1 MVRAPC
7 RRSGAMSS
15 APHASPPSRPGRFDA
30 GVAGV
35 IAFAVL
41 WVLRQHTFYK
51 DDSHVYL
58 LSILEGDRTH
68 PHHMLFKPA
77 VVLAHRVLS
86 PFSLSLYEAAL
97 ALGAAATAIG
107 IGCALAAARGMGLS
121 RSRAWVVAALV
132 LSVPAVL
139 FFGTV
144 VEVHGFYFAFA
155 GVTFLGTAALARAPT
170 LVRGALLGF
179 AVAVAY
185 MGHASAALLL
195 GLLVPTACFLA
206 PSPSP
211 GRWRRFVAPTL
222 AAAATQLLAML
233 ALPAL
238 GRALGLGVDT
248 ADAARYVFRDALA
261 FAGEPWRWVATFWY
275 EWLAPYA
282 PLNLLAVLALWT
294 RLRAAAAWLM
304 LAVVPYYL
312 LCVCLL
318 PSAEFGAYLTPFA
331 WPLGLLA
338 VRVAGARVGAGLAI
352 VGFGGGFAWVAAHD
366 RPELAR
372 AYALGVLEV
381 AEGKPP
387 FLLLGDHTDAKAF
400 LIALPDA
407 GQLVVLHAGSVS
419 AEQFEAVMGGLERI
433 IRDALADGRT
443 VLLPAG
449 ARAMLERVVPS
460 GSKVVPGL
468 AARFRLVPVLAR
480 GPGAAFAGDRIDAR

>member
-7 RRSGAMSS
+7 RRSGTMSS

-30 GVAGV
+30 GVAGL

-58 LSILEGDRTH
+58 ISILEGDRTH

-77 VVLAHRVLS
+77 IVLAHRVLS
-86 PFSLSLYEAAL
+86 PFSVSLYEAAL
-97 ALGAAATAIG
+97 ALGAAATAVG

-121 RSRAWVVAALV
+121 RSRAGVVAALV

-155 GVTFLGTAALARAPT
+155 GVSFLATAALARAPT
-170 LVRGALLGF
+170 PTRGALLGA

-206 PSPSP
+206 PSPP
-211 GRWRRFVAPTL
+211 GRWRRFVAPAL
-222 AAAATQLLAML
+222 AAAATQLLAMW
-233 ALPAL
+233 ALSAL

-248 ADAARYVFRDALA
+248 ADAARYVFRDAMA
-261 FAGEPWRWVATFWY
+261 FAGEPWRWVSTLWY
-275 EWLAPYA
+275 EWLAPYG
-282 PLNLLAVLALWT
+282 PLNLLAVFALWT
-294 RLRAAAAWLM
+294 RLRAAAAWLL

-331 WPLGLLA
+331 WPLGLVA
-338 VRVAGARVGAGLAI
+338 VRVAGTRVGVALAI
-352 VGFGGGFAWVAAHD
+352 VGFAGGVAWVVAHD

-372 AYALGVLEV
+372 AYAAGVQEV

-400 LIALPDA
+400 LIALPSA
-407 GQLVVLHAGSVS
+407 GQLVVLHAGAVS

-433 IRDALADGRT
+433 IGDALAAGRA

-449 ARAMLERVVPS
+449 ARMLLE
-460 GSKVVPGL
+460 KVVPNGARVAPEL
-468 AARFRLVPVLAR
+468 ATRFRLVPVRAA
-480 GPGAAFAGDRIDAR
+480 GAGAAFVGERVELR

>member
-30 GVAGV
+30 GVAAV

-58 LSILEGDRTH
+58 MSILEGDRTH

-77 VVLAHRVLS
+77 IVLAHRALS

-97 ALGAAATAIG
+97 TLGAAATAVG

-121 RSRAWVVAALV
+121 RSQAWVTATLV
-132 LSVPAVL
+132 LSAPAVL

-155 GVTFLGTAALARAPT
+155 GVAFLATAALARAPT
-170 LVRGALLGF
+170 LARGALLGL
-179 AVAVAY
+179 AVAFAY

-206 PSPSP
+206 PMPAP
-211 GRWRRFVAPTL
+211 GRWRRFVTPAA
-222 AAAATQLLAML
+222 AAAATQVLGML

-248 ADAARYVFRDALA
+248 ADAARYVLRDALA
-261 FAGEPWRWVATFWY
+261 FASDPWRWVTTLWY

-294 RLRAAAAWLM
+294 PLRVAAAWLL

-338 VRVAGARVGAGLAI
+338 VRAAGARVGAGLAI
-352 VGFGGGFAWVAAHD
+352 VGFGGGFAWVAVHD

-372 AYALGVLEV
+372 AYALGVQEV

-400 LIALPDA
+400 LIALPSA
-407 GQLVVLHAGSVS
+407 GQLVVLHAGAVP
-419 AEQFEAVMGGLERI
+419 AEHFKAVMGGLERI
-433 IRDALADGRT
+433 IRDALAEGRA

-449 ARAMLERVVPS
+449 ARVLLE
-460 GSKVVPGL
+460 KVVPNGARVAPEL
-468 AARFRLVPVLAR
+468 ATRFRLVPVRAV
-480 GPGAAFAGDRIDAR
+480 GPGTAFEGERVELR

>member
-1 MVRAPC
+1 MARAPC

-41 WVLRQHTFYK
+41 WLLRQHTFYK

-58 LSILEGDRTH
+58 MSILEGDRTH

-77 VVLAHRVLS
+77 IVLAHRALS
-86 PFSLSLYEAAL
+86 PLSLSLYEAAL
-97 ALGAAATAIG
+97 ALGAAATAVG

-155 GVTFLGTAALARAPT
+155 GVSFLATAALARAPT
-170 LVRGALLGF
+170 LLRGATLGF

-195 GLLVPTACFLA
+195 GLLVPSACFLA
-206 PSPSP
+206 SSPP
-211 GRWRRFVAPTL
+211 GRWRRFVAPAL
-222 AAAATQLLAML
+222 AAAATQLLAMS

-261 FAGEPWRWVATFWY
+261 FAGDPWRWVSTLWY

-282 PLNLLAVLALWT
+282 PLNLLAVFALWT
-294 RLRAAAAWLM
+294 RLRAAAAWVL
-304 LAVVPYYL
+304 LAVAPYYL

-338 VRVAGARVGAGLAI
+338 VRLVGARVGAGLAI
-352 VGFGGGFAWVAAHD
+352 VGLGGGFAWVAAHD
-366 RPELAR
+366 HPELAR
-372 AYALGVLEV
+372 AYALGVQEV

-407 GQLVVLHAGSVS
+407 GQLVVLHAGAVS
-419 AEQFEAVMGGLERI
+419 AAQFEAVMGGLERI
-433 IRDALADGRT
+433 IRDALAAGRA

-449 ARAMLERVVPS
+449 ARVLLEQVVPS
-460 GSKVVPGL
+460 GARVAPEL
-468 AARFRLVPVLAR
+468 ATRFRLVPVRAV
-480 GPGAAFAGDRIDAR
+480 GPGTAFEGERVELR